1 MNFFFIQHD
10 TERLKEMFPN
20 EKDEKIR
27 KALSDS
33 YGDLN
38 KAATILAG
46 LGEG

>member
-1 MNFFFIQHD
+1 
-10 TERLKEMFPN
+10 MFPN
-20 EKDEKIR
+20 EKDEKIH

-46 LGEG
+46 LGEGQNSFDQVCC